1 MIPIA
6 ICKTIQRPPGGANP
20 GRKRIMNVYRVTDQ
34 PSSADHFVSLLRR
47 QGYTAYLEQ
56 DGDNILLI
64 TDYIAVGYGFQYIGR
79 R

>member
-1 MIPIA
+1 
-6 ICKTIQRPPGGANP
+6 
-20 GRKRIMNVYRVTDQ
+20 MNVYRVTDQ
-34 PSSADHFVSLLRR
+34 PSSADHFVILLRR

-64 TDYIAVGYGFQYIGR
+64 TDYIAVGYGFQYVGR

>member
-1 MIPIA
+1 
-6 ICKTIQRPPGGANP
+6 
-20 GRKRIMNVYRVTDQ
+20 MNIYRVIDQ
-34 PSSADHFVSLLRR
+34 PSTADHFVTLLRR

-56 DGDNILLI
+56 DDDTILLI